1 MKTIICAA
9 GIGTRLGLNVP
20 KCMAQVAGKPIIQW
34 QLEIL
39 QKFTQDITVVVGF
52 QSDMVIDF
60 IKKFNVK
67 HVVNPLFATT
77 SVVDSIL
84 LGIGN
89 QQSEVLLVDGDV
101 LFTSQGIQDILNVVG
116 DVVCI
121 KETISDDSPVFV
133 EVEGKQIKRFY
144 REKPGCFE
152 WAGICKINS
161 DYMDKSSKYIYQG
174 LEKQLPLP
182 CLLIDSVE
190 IDTSKDLKDA
200 EKWAIKRK

>member
-9 GIGTRLGLNVP
+9 GLGNRLGLNIP
-20 KCMAQVAGKPIIQW
+20 KCLAQVAGKPIIQW

-39 QKFTQDITVVVGF
+39 QQFTQDITIVVGF
-52 QSDMVIDF
+52 KSDIVIEF
-60 IKKFNVK
+60 INKFNVK
-67 HVVNPLFATT
+67 HVVNPHYATT

-101 LFTSQGIQDILNVVG
+101 LFTSEGIERVIKAVG

-133 EVEGKQIKRFY
+133 EVENNQIKKFY
-144 REKPGCFE
+144 REKSGYLE

-161 DYMDKSSKYIYQG
+161 DYMNGSNKYIYQG
-174 LEKQLPLP
+174 LERQLPLP
-182 CLLIDSVE
+182 CLIIDSVE

-200 EKWAIKRK
+200 EKWIMKKK